1 MYFTTKGKKAA
12 FGATKPKA
20 SISLKT
26 DVHSHYNGGL
36 VLTIILFY
44 MQICSMYVIIHNT
57 GFLSCNPEN
66 NFGELKKYK
75 EEEFYIVDNK
85 GKFQ

>member
-1 MYFTTKGKKAA
+1 MYCTTKGKKAA

-36 VLTIILFY
+36 VLTITLFY
-44 MQICSMYVIIHNT
+44 MFNVCDNSQYR
-57 GFLSCNPEN
+57 FLSCNPDN
-66 NFGELKKYK
+66 DFGELKKYK